1 MPKDETWD
9 SCHQLSQEDQ
19 GQKHGVLRN
28 TKEKQSS
35 KVISESVN
43 VSHGSFTDQFEHP
56 RTAAARGEAA
66 KQSEYNDDGSS
77 PDEDIW
83 RVGALISNQGDV
95 GLQAHLPPHTNSQQ
109 DDTCD
114 LEIT

>member
-1 MPKDETWD
+1 MKPETPATSSARKTKVKNMAYWET
-9 SCHQLSQEDQ
+9 QKKNSQA
-19 GQKHGVLRN
+19 R
-28 TKEKQSS
+28 SS
-35 KVISESVN
+35 QSVN